1 MRSIAL
7 LLLAACGTAQDT
19 RPETASYIVEA
30 ILLPYCARAGCHSAS
45 AQAKGIGFD
54 TIPEAIHAMQPLVV
68 AGEPTRSRLV
78 TILTDS
84 SRPMPPDA
92 PLPQAD
98 IDLVTRW
105 VSDGAEG
112 MP

>member
-1 MRSIAL
+1 MRSIAWVF
-7 LLLAACGTAQDT
+7 LAACGTSQDT
-19 RPETASYIVEA
+19 RPETADYIVEA
-30 ILLPYCARAGCHSAS
+30 ILVPYCARAGCHSAS
-45 AQAKGIGFD
+45 AQAKGLVFD
-54 TIPEAIHAMQPLVV
+54 NIPDAVNTMQPLVV
-68 AGEPTRSRLV
+68 PGDPTRSRLV

-84 SRPMPPDA
+84 RRPMPPDA

-105 VSDGAEG
+105 VTNGAEG